1 MAFEIGNVL
10 QNIMNVLGSVIF
22 IVFLVLLVR
31 GFLCRNM
38 PVVGGKIGPI
48 WTIDPPPALPRGF
61 SRVYARAMTLFVA
74 SDAAGFPDLKI
85 FLRDGT
91 VQKPVVMRIYRV
103 AGCKTEIE
111 IPDQAADYERID
123 AAQALALLR
132 ELPDPRRVRRLHLSD
147 ERSFLDPWLRK
158 VRGKECFNLG
168 NATNF
173 SLIVLYKPDR
183 RLGQFL
189 GTTLIHEWLH
199 LVAFA
204 STIQVWRF
212 KRADAIEPTPS
223 PAFEPLDFGDR
234 NTEAY
239 EAWCGL
245 GEKLLGYDDN
255 AARQAALASP
265 VHAIILWRCVERI
278 LRRTPPSFRS
288 TRFDELMLRG
298 DFMRAEVEPK
308 ARAVRAKRAT

>member
-10 QNIMNVLGSVIF
+10 QNTMNVLGVIIF

-38 PVVGGKIGPI
+38 PAVGGKIGPI
-48 WTIDPPPALPRGF
+48 RTIDPPPALPRGF

-74 SDAAGFPDLKI
+74 SDAAGFADLEV

-147 ERSFLDPWLRK
+147 ERSFLDPWVRK

-173 SLIVLYKPDR
+173 RSDR

-189 GTTLIHEWLH
+189 GTTLMHEWLH

-212 KRADAIEPTPS
+212 KRANAIEPTPS
-223 PAFEPLDFGDR
+223 PAFEPLNFGDR

-239 EAWCGL
+239 EAWCDL
-245 GEKLLGYDDN
+245 GVSATTTAWPDKPPWHRRPTPSSCGGASNAYSAERRRAS
-255 AARQAALASP
+255 AARVS
-265 VHAIILWRCVERI
+265 
-278 LRRTPPSFRS
+278 
-288 TRFDELMLRG
+288 MN
-298 DFMRAEVEPK
+298 
-308 ARAVRAKRAT
+308 

>member
-1 MAFEIGNVL
+1 MAFDIANVFQNILTVL
-10 QNIMNVLGSVIF
+10 QVSII
-22 IVFLVLLVR
+22 IVFLVLLAL
-31 GFLCRNM
+31 GFPYRNR
-38 PVVGGKIGPI
+38 PQVGGKIGLI
-48 WTIDPPPALPRGF
+48 RTIDPPPALPIGF

-74 SDAAGFPDLKI
+74 SDASRFATLKD
-85 FLRDGT
+85 FLRDGM
-91 VQKPVVMRIYRV
+91 VQKPAVMRIYRV

-111 IPDQAADYERID
+111 IPDQIADYERID

-132 ELPDPRRVRRLHLSD
+132 ELPDLRRVRRLHLSD

-158 VRGKECFNLG
+158 VRGEECVNLG

-212 KRADAIEPTPS
+212 KRANALEPAPF
-223 PAFEPLDFGDR
+223 PEFEPLDAGGRD
-234 NTEAY
+234 TEVY

-245 GEKLLGYDDN
+245 GERLLGYGDS

-278 LRRTPPSFRS
+278 LRRTPPRFGS
-288 TRFDELMLRG
+288 TRFDELMRRD

-308 ARAVRAKRAT
+308 ARAIRAKRAI